1 MYGQAIRMYM
11 QPEGLHM
18 RRFSSAPLA
27 QVYRGYATST
37 SMLLEGATTIE
48 LFKYAC
54 DWQGWKC
61 ASAHL
66 VGSMYVWV
74 LTLNDIDDGTKIM
87 KTSLL
92 ILGYVEQ
99 FFVAPL
105 VPGLEIKSCTQ
116 RVRLQ
121 YNDIARV
128 ATIVPSST
136 PLVVRA
142 INLVL

>member
-1 MYGQAIRMYM
+1 MYGQAIRMHM
-11 QPEGLHM
+11 QPEGLHTK
-18 RRFSSAPLA
+18 RFSSAPLA

-37 SMLLEGATTIE
+37 LMLLEGATTME
-48 LFKYAC
+48 LFKYEC

-61 ASAHL
+61 ASTHL
-66 VGSMYVWV
+66 VDSMYVWV
-74 LTLNDIDDGTKIM
+74 LTINDIDDGTKIM

-92 ILGYVEQ
+92 LLGYVDH

-116 RVRLQ
+116 RVHLQ
-121 YNDIARV
+121 CNDIARF
-128 ATIVPSST
+128 ASIVPSST